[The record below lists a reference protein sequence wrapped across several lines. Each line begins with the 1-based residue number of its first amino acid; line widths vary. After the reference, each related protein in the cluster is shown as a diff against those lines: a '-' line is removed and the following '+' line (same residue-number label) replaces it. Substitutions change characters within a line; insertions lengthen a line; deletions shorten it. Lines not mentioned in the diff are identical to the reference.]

1 MANTSLKIEIIEA
14 GEPGLF
20 VKLSGELDQLTVQ
33 QLREKLQDLSAEK
46 TEQLVFDLEN
56 LEFMASAGL
65 AVFAAYYE
73 IYQNNNSGQVLKIIK
88 CPENVKRVFE
98 ITKTAE
104 IFQVS

>member
-33 QLREKLQDLSAEK
+33 QLKEKLRDLAAEK
-46 TEQLVFDLEN
+46 ADQLVFDLEN
-56 LEFMASAGL
+56 IEFMASAGL

-73 IYQNNNSGQVLKIIK
+73 IYQNNNSGQILKIIK
-88 CPENVKRVFE
+88 CPENVRRIFDL
-98 ITKTAE
+98 TRTTE